1 MSSGQSRISTL
12 QVSDIVERESGADAK
27 AKITKKI
34 QAYNQKVIANL
45 IESGIKSAPEEK
57 PTNVKTKKTGTI
69 KKGSVEV
76 TTKIIKT
83 P

>member
-1 MSSGQSRISTL
+1 M
-12 QVSDIVERESGADAK
+12 D
-27 AKITKKI
+27 
-34 QAYNQKVIANL
+34 NL

-83 P
+83 PTTPKTTRITRSTAKKINPANKIVPKADVRSKSAVSKPSKV